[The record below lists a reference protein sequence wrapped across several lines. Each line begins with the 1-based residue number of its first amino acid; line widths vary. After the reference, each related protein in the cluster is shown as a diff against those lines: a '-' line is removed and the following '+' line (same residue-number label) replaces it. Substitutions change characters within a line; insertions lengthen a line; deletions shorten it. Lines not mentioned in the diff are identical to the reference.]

1 MASRNLRKLSNKI
14 KGIPKHV
21 PTKLRAQNSL
31 TKLPTSFLPSRGFT
45 DIGHN
50 QIRDIMETKLMEEVC
65 KYVRT
70 EPKLNAQSGE
80 TLRLKSTN
88 TQPDEMIDISA
99 LEIWNDIELTFFDI
113 RTSHEVHIS

>member
-1 MASRNLRKLSNKI
+1 M
-14 KGIPKHV
+14 
-21 PTKLRAQNSL
+21 
-31 TKLPTSFLPSRGFT
+31 
-45 DIGHN
+45 GHN

-88 TQPDEMIDISA
+88 IQHWKYGMTLS
-99 LEIWNDIELTFFDI
+99 
-113 RTSHEVHIS
+113 